1 MNRDRGLYGQS
12 NTEYGASMAIAA
24 LAKNLTTYLIVAH
37 NDKVVRDAMNNQA
50 DPIPRIDPI
59 SELAESPLTGHSP
72 VPLDAEG
79 DTLGS
84 APMHVGKTCCRSD
97 GIMMSEMIVITEISL
112 QATRERLL

>member
-50 DPIPRIDPI
+50 DSIPRIDPI
-59 SELAESPLTGHSP
+59 
-72 VPLDAEG
+72 
-79 DTLGS
+79 
-84 APMHVGKTCCRSD
+84 GKTCSRSD
-97 GIMMSEMIVITEISL
+97 GIVMSEMMVITEISRQETQEKSL
-112 QATRERLL
+112 

>member
-1 MNRDRGLYGQS
+1 VNRDRGLYGQS

-50 DPIPRIDPI
+50 DSIPRIDPI
-59 SELAESPLTGHSP
+59 
-72 VPLDAEG
+72 
-79 DTLGS
+79 
-84 APMHVGKTCCRSD
+84 GKTCSRSD
-97 GIMMSEMIVITEISL
+97 GIMMSEMIFISEISL